1 MNPQHQDFGNGLP
14 PGLENH
20 KSIGISKSKYCV
32 VCLRNGTKTKSGWG
46 VKTWSKC
53 SECHVPLCS
62 RRGERNCFYEYHLH
76 AFGLE
81 DRSTMLWQSMLVNI
95 KHFIVRAPC
104 NFSYIQKTIKRCLK
118 KKSNKWQVVI
128 CISKSQKHVGKYL
141 LGKVSYKNGSLK
153 QSFSKMDW

>member
-1 MNPQHQDFGNGLP
+1 MSQFFLLSYFKKIRRKLRYYKREKRRVHLEQVLMNPQHQDFGNGLP

-81 DRSTMLWQSMLVNI
+81 DRSTML
-95 KHFIVRAPC
+95 
-104 NFSYIQKTIKRCLK
+104 
-118 KKSNKWQVVI
+118 
-128 CISKSQKHVGKYL
+128 
-141 LGKVSYKNGSLK
+141 
-153 QSFSKMDW
+153 